1 MPTVEKPNT
10 QLEVIRPAEPELS
23 SSKLMAI
30 IEHMGRNPHVQ
41 VETLKELLALKVS
54 FEREEARKA
63 FHAAMAEFNKNIPT
77 ILKNKHVHYT
87 KRDGSVVDYWHESL
101 DSVVEAITGA
111 LAAVG
116 ISKNWPL
123 IQDGPKITVS
133 CVLTHALGHSETR
146 STLSASPDDSGNKNS
161 IQAIKSTITYLQ
173 RTTLL
178 AATGTAPKDM
188 VHDDDGRAAGGSDE
202 PGERLAEHLVVAG
215 LDELESCTTLVELQ
229 RVFGRCYKMAME
241 SGDKTAEHEFIAAKD
256 KRKEAIR
263 AGH

>member
-1 MPTVEKPNT
+1 MPTVEKPDT
-10 QLEVIRPAEPELS
+10 ELVVMQPES
-23 SSKLMAI
+23 SSAKLMAI
-30 IEHMGRNPHVQ
+30 IEHMGHNPHVQ

-54 FEREEARKA
+54 FERDEARKA
-63 FHAAMAEFNKNIPT
+63 FHAAMAEFNRNIPI
-77 ILKNKHVHYT
+77 ILKNKHVNFTT
-87 KRDGSVVDYWHESL
+87 KTGHTVDYWHETL

-123 IQDGPKITVS
+123 TQEAGGRITVA
-133 CVLTHALGHSETR
+133 CVLTHALGHSEER
-146 STLSASPDDSGNKNS
+146 AKLSASPDDSGNKNS

-215 LDELESCTTLVELQ
+215 LDEIESCTTLVELQ

>member
-1 MPTVEKPNT
+1 MSNTALEIVREEPVES
-10 QLEVIRPAEPELS
+10 S
-23 SSKLMAI
+23 SSKLMGI

-63 FHAAMAEFNKNIPT
+63 FHAAMAEFSRNIPV

-101 DSVVEAITGA
+101 DSVVDAITGA

-123 IQDGPKITVS
+123 IQDGAKITVS
-133 CVLTHALGHSETR
+133 CVLTHASGHSETR

-161 IQAIKSTITYLQ
+161 IQAIKSTVTYLE

-178 AATGTAPKDM
+178 AATGTAPKDLI
-188 VHDDDGRAAGGSDE
+188 HDDDGRAAGGGDE

-215 LDELESCTTLVELQ
+215 IDDIDGCATLVELQ
-229 RVFGRCYKMAME
+229 RVFTRCYKMATE
-241 SGDKTAEHEFIAAKD
+241 VGDKAAERDFIAAKD
-256 KRKEAIR
+256 KRKAAIR
-263 AGH
+263 EGR